1 MSKTIKNISQLQNAM
16 DKYAAYITDKIADG
30 VKRTI
35 EEYIKFYYQE
45 YSPELYSRTWE
56 FLNSV
61 VRTDTVKKGNTW
73 CAEVYIDTSIIYE
86 NGWTMNGTAEQ
97 ANKGWH
103 GWNHAVQVSDSR
115 FWDDSMEEIHS
126 PEFINKFAGFLRSKG
141 LNVTI
146 K

>member
-16 DKYAAYITDKIADG
+16 DKYAVYITDKMADG

-35 EEYIKFYYQE
+35 EEFIKFYYQE
-45 YSPELYSRTWE
+45 YSPIFYNRTWE

-61 VRTDTVKKGNTW
+61 VKTEAEKQGNTW
-73 CAEVYIDTSIIYE
+73 YAKVYIDSSITYN
-86 NGWTMNGTAEQ
+86 NGWTMEETAEQ
-97 ANKGWH
+97 ANKGLH
-103 GWNHAVQVSDSR
+103 GNVKVGDSH
-115 FWDDSMEEIHS
+115 FWDDAMEEIHS
-126 PEFINKFAGFLRSKG
+126 PEFINKFADFLRNKG

>member
-16 DKYAAYITDKIADG
+16 DKYAVYITDKIADG

-35 EEYIKFYYQE
+35 EEFIKFYYQE
-45 YSPELYSRTWE
+45 YSPEFYSRTWE

-61 VRTDTVKKGNTW
+61 VRTDTVKKDNTW

-103 GWNHAVQVSDSR
+103 GWNHAVQVGDLR

-126 PEFINKFAGFLRSKG
+126 PEFINKFAVFLRSKG